1 MIYGYI
7 VVLQSGIFVASNFF
21 GKFKEAE
28 QMDITM
34 VASGIV
40 ALSNFFDRLSG
51 EPLENVIIGDYK
63 LAIRYN
69 DDLVVAI
76 FADRNDAI
84 AEGLAKKYLKE
95 LTECYKTKCPNIG
108 EFNDSETNE
117 ELNSVLD
124 KLNKEIVII
133 NTQAKDMHYLRD

>member
-117 ELNSVLD
+117 ELNIVLD

>member
-69 DDLVVAI
+69 DYLVVAI

-117 ELNSVLD
+117 ELNIVLD